1 MRILLTIVTL
11 LCIESIEKFIT
22 IVNNVPL
29 STGEL
34 KNSVQPGQRIFDY
47 LKDAGFDD
55 IFQAPLELVELM
67 QICEKVLNLS
77 MLHIFA
83 TFHHIANHYL
93 DRQLNPTKRNR
104 ESLGCHTFS
113 HFIALSRIPFYQQSL
128 TF

>member
-1 MRILLTIVTL
+1 MRTLLTITTL
-11 LCIESIEKFIT
+11 LCIECIEKFIT

-47 LKDAGFDD
+47 LNDAGFDD

-67 QICEKVLNLS
+67 QLCEKVLNLS
-77 MLHIFA
+77 TLHIFA

-93 DRQLNPTKRNR
+93 DQQLNPTKRNR
-104 ESLGCHTFS
+104 GNSACRTFS
-113 HFIALSRIPFYQQSL
+113 PFIALSRIPFYQQSL